1 MLKITAQGLTD
12 QLSEL
17 TDLEQRQI
25 PFATALALTRTA
37 QDVKAAIEAEM
48 PTVFDRPTNWTLNS
62 LRLIPARKDRLLARV
77 WIKDEADKSSPA
89 TKWLAPEVY
98 GGDRPDKRSEAML
111 RARGILPAGKYVVP
125 GAGADLDQYGNIKRG
140 QLTKALSG
148 IRGFGETGY
157 NANATDS
164 KRSLAK
170 RNAQSF
176 FVLTKAGKPI
186 GIARRTGRKRE
197 DLSIFLAFVDKPTYR
212 KRLDFFGIG
221 ERVANERLAFHFE
234 EAMAQAMRTRLR

>member
-1 MLKITAQGLTD
+1 MIKITAHGLTD
-12 QLSEL
+12 QLAEL

-37 QDVKAAIEAEM
+37 QDVKSAIEAEM

-77 WIKDEADKSSPA
+77 WIKDEADKAAPA
-89 TKWLAPEVY
+89 SKWLAPEVY

-125 GAGADLDQYGNIKRG
+125 GDGADLDQYGNIKRG

-157 NANATDS
+157 TANASVS
-164 KRSLAK
+164 KRSAAK
-170 RNAQSF
+170 GNARSF

-186 GIARRTGRKRE
+186 GIARRSGRRRE
-197 DLSIFLAFVDKPTYR
+197 DLSVFLAFVDKPHYR
-212 KRLDFFGIG
+212 KRLDFFGVG
-221 ERVANERLAFHFE
+221 QRVAEQRLAIHFE
-234 EAMAQAMRTRLR
+234 QAMAQALRRLRR

>member
-1 MLKITAQGLTD
+1 MIKITAYGLTD
-12 QLSEL
+12 QLAEL
-17 TDLEQRQI
+17 TDLAQRQI

-37 QDVKAAIEAEM
+37 QDVKAALEAEM
-48 PTVFDRPTNWTLNS
+48 PKVFDRPTRWTLNS

-77 WIKDEADKSSPA
+77 WIKDEADKAAPA

-98 GGDRPDKRSEAML
+98 GGSRPDKRSEAML
-111 RARGILPAGKYVVP
+111 RARGILPAGMAVVP
-125 GAGADLDQYGNIKRG
+125 GTGADLDQYGNIKRG

-157 NANATDS
+157 TANATGS
-164 KRSLAK
+164 RRSQAK
-170 RNAQSF
+170 GNARSF

-197 DLSIFLAFVDKPTYR
+197 DLSMFLAFVDKPNYR
-212 KRLDFFGIG
+212 KTLDFFGIG
-221 ERVANERLAFHFE
+221 ERVAEQRLALHFE
-234 EAMAQAMRTRLR
+234 QAMAQALRSRRR